1 MGMREKS
8 ILLVEDNL
16 DIQAFVRTIARLEGA
31 NLRIAASG
39 EEALALLDEAV
50 EFHLILLDLNLPD
63 VSGWDVLAKAGSSSR
78 CATTPVVIFSAH
90 IDAATR
96 ERAQALGASGFLPK
110 PIGAREFVE
119 ALNSYL
125 R

>member
-8 ILLVEDNL
+8 ILLVEDNR
-16 DIQAFVRTIARLEGA
+16 DIQVFVGTIARLEGA

-39 EEALALLDEAV
+39 EEALQLLDARV
-50 EFHLILLDLNLPD
+50 HFDLILLDLNLPG
-63 VSGWDVLAKAGSSSR
+63 VSGWDVLSR
-78 CATTPVVIFSAH
+78 ARSAPESDDTPVVVFSAH

-96 ERAQALGASGFLPK
+96 ERAQALGASGFLLK

-119 ALNSYL
+119 AINAFLG
-125 R
+125 